1 VTFIGAIALA
11 ATVIPLNGHS
21 PALVLA
27 GTGLYLC
34 GLAAHGIVGRRS
46 QMDADR

>member
-1 VTFIGAIALA
+1 
-11 ATVIPLNGHS
+11 
-21 PALVLA
+21 LA
-27 GTGLYLC
+27 GTVLYLC